1 MRPAFSILIVDHD
14 TLITTIIILIN
25 IINIIILIT
34 REKDDVLEV
43 ESEGRDADDELA
55 ARLEAGEVV
64 SLGGKVIVTMIIIII
79 NIIIIIISLGRKVII
94 IMRALV
100 ITKLKPVLY
109 STLWMAMSDENLS
122 PKETPT
128 IIIIT
133 I

>member
-1 MRPAFSILIVDHD
+1 MRPAFSILIVDHDD

-64 SLGGKVIVTMIIIII
+64 SLGGKVIVTMI
-79 NIIIIIISLGRKVII
+79 
-94 IMRALV
+94 
-100 ITKLKPVLY
+100 
-109 STLWMAMSDENLS
+109 
-122 PKETPT
+122 
-128 IIIIT
+128 
-133 I
+133 

>member
-79 NIIIIIISLGRKVII
+79 
-94 IMRALV
+94 
-100 ITKLKPVLY
+100 
-109 STLWMAMSDENLS
+109 
-122 PKETPT
+122 

-133 I
+133 GPKAKQGLAGGSLRASSAQSGSGK